1 MEQNAG
7 TLPESQAPT
16 KTVIVKYGQLGF
28 VGEFTYAGEETL
40 SPSQAVLVETDRGI
54 EIGFVLCYSCDTE
67 FGVKVCPKQ
76 IGSYVDAS
84 GEEYLKRN
92 AGKVVRRATNQDRLE
107 EQHMRADSGPKKKY
121 CMELAERF
129 GLKME
134 VICVEH
140 LFGGERIIFYFT
152 AEGRIDFR
160 ELVRELAR
168 EYQTRIE
175 LRQIG
180 ARDEARLLADYEICG
195 RECCCKNCLKT
206 LRPVNMKMAKLQK
219 ATLDPSKVSG
229 RCGRLRCCLRFEQKT
244 YEDLIAQLPAVGTWV
259 QTAQGVGRIK
269 DRSVLTQ
276 LVQVMFENRIVS
288 FPVEEVTVT
297 EPPREG
303 QVMEPRVQPSPAR
316 PEPESVTAGEEDREI
331 QASSDGQP
339 VEHEEAEAEQTSP
352 ESSHGDADQPAAGDQ
367 GRRPGGGRRRRNRRR
382 KKKQ

>member
-7 TLPESQAPT
+7 TLPETQAPV

-28 VGEFTYAGEETL
+28 VGEFDYNGEETL
-40 SPSQAVLVETDRGI
+40 CPSQAVLVETDRGI
-54 EIGFVLCYSCDTE
+54 ELGCVLCYSCDTE
-67 FGVKVCPKQ
+67 SGVKVSPKQ
-76 IGSYVDAS
+76 VSSYVDAS
-84 GEEYLKRN
+84 GEEYLKRK
-92 AGKVVRRATNQDRLE
+92 AGRVVRKATNQDRIE
-107 EQHMRADSGPKKKY
+107 EKHMRADTAAKKKY
-121 CMELAERF
+121 CMELAEKF

-244 YEDLIAQLPAVGTWV
+244 YEDLIAQLPSVGSWV
-259 QTAQGVGRIK
+259 QTAQGIGRVK

-276 LVQVMFENRIVS
+276 IVQVMFANRVVS
-288 FPVEEVTVT
+288 FPVEEVT
-297 EPPREG
+297 
-303 QVMEPRVQPSPAR
+303 PAEA
-316 PEPESVTAGEEDREI
+316 PK
-331 QASSDGQP
+331 DGQP
-339 VEHEEAEAEQTSP
+339 VEIEPMISEGEPEVDPAIEHDEEFNVSSDKLSEKQEDRCVEELSP
-352 ESSHGDADQPAAGDQ
+352 ESSHGDGEQSAVESGK
-367 GRRPGGGRRRRNRRR
+367 RSGGRRRRNRRR
-382 KKKQ
+382 KKK